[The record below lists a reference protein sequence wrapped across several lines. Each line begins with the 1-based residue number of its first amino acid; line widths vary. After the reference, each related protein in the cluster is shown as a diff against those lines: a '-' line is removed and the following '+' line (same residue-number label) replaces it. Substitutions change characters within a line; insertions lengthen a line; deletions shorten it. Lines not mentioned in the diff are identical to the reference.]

1 MTAGLTPAD
10 HVDLLGLVHRYAAA
24 IDARDWD
31 AAAALF
37 TSAARLA
44 VPEPPASMAPS
55 RVATGR
61 DEVRALL
68 EPLEAFARTR
78 HDVTGSTWTADGADG
93 ARGRTTGVAHHVEA
107 GEQPVD
113 WIWHLEYADRA
124 VRTAD
129 GWLLAERDLH
139 LRLVERGSPVLVDR
153 PPPGRQDP

>member
-1 MTAGLTPAD
+1 MTTPLTATD
-10 HVDLLGLVHRYAAA
+10 RLDLLDLVHRYAATV
-24 IDARDWD
+24 DARDWD
-31 AAAALF
+31 AVGALF
-37 TSAARLA
+37 VPDGRLTVPDPPRSTAPTTVA
-44 VPEPPASMAPS
+44 VGRPA
-55 RVATGR
+55 
-61 DEVRALL
+61 VRALL
-68 EPLEAFARTR
+68 EPLEAFARTV
-78 HDVTGSTWTADGADG
+78 HHVTGSTWTADGADG